1 MKRAISYILAI
12 CMLLSLCIVPA
23 GAVETRAS
31 LYLDAYYVD
40 ATAVGNGK
48 IVFDFDVDA
57 TRTVDVVGATRIL
70 VQEKNEDGDWD
81 NVKTYYSGANPDML
95 AYDTNAHEGSVT
107 YKGTVGKTYRAQII
121 VHAGDSNGEDSRIL
135 YTVEATA
142 Y

>member
-1 MKRAISYILAI
+1 MKRAVSYILAI
-12 CMLLSLCIVPA
+12 CMLVSLCIVPA
-23 GAVETRAS
+23 GAVEARAS
-31 LYLDAYYVD
+31 LYLDDYYVD
-40 ATAVGNGK
+40 ANAIGNGK
-48 IVFDFDVDA
+48 ILIEFDVDA

-81 NVKTYYSGANPDML
+81 NVKTYYSGANPSML
-95 AYDTNAHEGSVT
+95 AYDTNAHVGSVT